1 MIRFVSINNV
11 IGGLEVGLVRRG
23 MNQRLISEIQ
33 GEDRKVPK
41 PGGCRE
47 EGWIRER
54 ETELLV
60 MMTRGRRWLSDLA
73 AWL

>member
-23 MNQRLISEIQ
+23 MNQRLFQKSRERIERSQNQVGVE
-33 GEDRKVPK
+33 RKA
-41 PGGCRE
+41 GS
-47 EGWIRER
+47 ER

-60 MMTRGRRWLSDLA
+60 VMTRGRRWLSDLV

>member
-1 MIRFVSINNV
+1 M
-11 IGGLEVGLVRRG
+11 GLVRRG

-54 ETELLV
+54 DRVVGCDDSRKEV
-60 MMTRGRRWLSDLA
+60 A
-73 AWL
+73 F

>member
-11 IGGLEVGLVRRG
+11 IGGLEVGLVRRD

-54 ETELLV
+54 DRVVGCDDSRKEV
-60 MMTRGRRWLSDLA
+60 A
-73 AWL
+73 F